1 MLVHLSR
8 IEGIEIPTMRQLTNF
23 LAAIRNIKDKA
34 DSTGTGT
41 YLCLNDF
48 EKLFL
53 AHKELPDDLDTMFI
67 VDVSTSV
74 LKEEGQL
81 VLVFRIF
88 FSTRRLLEFTQHVSD
103 YN

>member
-41 YLCLNDF
+41 YN
-48 EKLFL
+48 
-53 AHKELPDDLDTMFI
+53 
-67 VDVSTSV
+67 
-74 LKEEGQL
+74 
-81 VLVFRIF
+81 
-88 FSTRRLLEFTQHVSD
+88 
-103 YN
+103 